1 MQQIRRAIARV
12 GAAISRIGLW
22 LSILCLAGMLMII
35 VLAIVGRFLGL
46 WAIIGADEIAGYLMV
61 ALVFFGF
68 AHTVRAGGF
77 IRVDALLKRASGWR
91 RRALEA
97 VLHLIALAFVC
108 LLVFHLWRFVAESYR
123 FEVTS
128 IGLLRIPLY
137 VPQVVLV
144 LGALAL
150 ALQTLASLLDR
161 LMAPVGEAAV
171 PEHAPTEI

>member
-1 MQQIRRAIARV
+1 MQQVRSAVARV
-12 GAAISRIGLW
+12 GAAISWIGLW
-22 LSILCLAGMLMII
+22 LGILCLAGMLVI
-35 VLAIVGRFLGL
+35 VALAVVGRFLGL
-46 WAIIGADEIAGYLMV
+46 WVIIGADEISGYLMA

-68 AHTVRAGGF
+68 AHTVRSGGF

-91 RRALEA
+91 RRALE
-97 VLHLIALAFVC
+97 VLLHLIALAFVC
-108 LLVFHLWRFVAESYR
+108 LLIFCLWRFVAETYR

-171 PEHAPTEI
+171 PDRALTEV